1 MIDQNSA
8 ALNPQVLSPDELSP
22 GTLDGDPEGFD
33 REGFDRDGFDA
44 EGLDA
49 DRDEVG
55 PKSGTEE
62 LGADELHPDVGPM
75 HWTGRMEFD
84 LSDAQGRRIG
94 TVEIV
99 IRIDHLSLWFGNRTL
114 AVMDRDL
121 FREWLIDP
129 ADPFGIDDVTW
140 SMDEVGTLLTIDDA
154 ATYAI
159 PNPVVQH
166 LVQVV

>member
-8 ALNPQVLSPDELSP
+8 ALDPQVLSPDELST
-22 GTLDGDPEGFD
+22 GSLNDGPAGFDGEGFD
-33 REGFDRDGFDA
+33 RENTDP
-44 EGLDA
+44 
-49 DRDEVG
+49 DEVS
-55 PKSGTEE
+55 PDEVSPEE

-129 ADPFGIDDVTW
+129 AEPFGIDDVTW

>member
-1 MIDQNSA
+1 MIEQNSA
-8 ALNPQVLSPDELSP
+8 ALNPEVL
-22 GTLDGDPEGFD
+22 TPERGL
-33 REGFDRDGFDA
+33 RTVGLNA
-44 EGLDA
+44 EGLGGREGA
-49 DRDEVG
+49 RPESLRAVG
-55 PKSGTEE
+55 DGANPNGPGPDD
-62 LGADELHPDVGPM
+62 LGLDVGPM

-84 LSDAQGRRIG
+84 LSDAQGYRIG

-99 IRIDHLSLWFGNRTL
+99 IRIDHLSLWLGNRTL

-129 ADPFGIDDVTW
+129 EEPFGIDDVTW
-140 SMDEVGTLLTIDDA
+140 SMDDVGTLLTIDES

>member
-1 MIDQNSA
+1 MIEQNSA
-8 ALNPQVLSPDELSP
+8 ALNPEVIGPEVLGEELSP
-22 GTLDGDPEGFD
+22 N
-33 REGFDRDGFDA
+33 
-44 EGLDA
+44 
-49 DRDEVG
+49 
-55 PKSGTEE
+55 
-62 LGADELHPDVGPM
+62 VGPM

-84 LSDAQGRRIG
+84 LSDAQGWRIG

-121 FREWLIDP
+121 FREWLVDP
-129 ADPFGIDDVTW
+129 AEPFGIDDVTW
-140 SMDEVGTLLTIDDA
+140 SMDEVGTLLTIDDS

>member
-8 ALNPQVLSPDELSP
+8 ALNPEVIDPDGLSPGARSRAGVAPVEAESTDPDGLSPEELSAQELSPDL
-22 GTLDGDPEGFD
+22 
-33 REGFDRDGFDA
+33 
-44 EGLDA
+44 
-49 DRDEVG
+49 
-55 PKSGTEE
+55 
-62 LGADELHPDVGPM
+62 GPM

-84 LSDAQGRRIG
+84 LSDAQGWRIG

-129 ADPFGIDDVTW
+129 GEPF
-140 SMDEVGTLLTIDDA
+140 
-154 ATYAI
+154 
-159 PNPVVQH
+159 
-166 LVQVV
+166 